1 MKIKCE
7 AKSPQIGYFKLKK
20 INRIETLNDFK
31 NPLKWQRLKMREKI
45 ANEKLWPEY
54 PATKDKCEKDK
65 LMQVKMDS
73 EELQK

>member
-1 MKIKCE
+1 
-7 AKSPQIGYFKLKK
+7 
-20 INRIETLNDFK
+20 
-31 NPLKWQRLKMREKI
+31 MREKI